1 MKLCLPAF
9 YLKIFWTLGICSF
22 FNGFWKFKRIFYST
36 FIAEYFL
43 FWEELSNNSFSPSS
57 CEFRFV
63 PLRTY
68 FGNWSLFGL
77 HFNTLV
83 MFLAAKFQI
92 YLWRWLKLLVQ
103 IKPQYL
109 HLVHLWFGYFR
120 YWFQNGSWWDSS
132 DLLIGTF
139 NEHQLSL
146 RDSDVCSLLLPGLEV
161 RLDWGFCFSAHGP
174 LMVVLYWHR
183 LGLRGLSSF
192 INKIVCL
199 QLHHHTGF

>member
-43 FWEELSNNSFSPSS
+43 FWEQPFNTSFSPSS
-57 CEFRFV
+57 GKFRFV

-92 YLWRWLKLLVQ
+92 YFWRWLKLLVQ

-146 RDSDVCSLLLPGLEV
+146 RDSDVCSLCYQVEKLGWVEDFASQFMGLWW
-161 RLDWGFCFSAHGP
+161 LFSIDIGWGWGGW
-174 LMVVLYWHR
+174 VL
-183 LGLRGLSSF
+183 
-192 INKIVCL
+192 
-199 QLHHHTGF
+199 